1 MATVRQFVVG
11 ALGCLGATA
20 ALAADPGPFPSPD
33 IGNLVEFFREATG
46 FYLGLDLGAAA
57 YPASVEGSAAD
68 IAVRLAD
75 SHTGDFAWGFA
86 FGWRFTPNFSSEAG
100 YADLGNTSGVLAGS
114 PGANGASGRFSLAIR
129 GPTVAFVG
137 TVPFDAWEGYV
148 KVGYLFA
155 NADLALLGSEGTLAS
170 GADASRSTAA
180 PFAAAGVVYRFDD
193 RWSTQLE
200 FRRYENVGYDGSNS
214 ADTININA
222 ATLGVGVRF

>member
-1 MATVRQFVVG
+1 MATMRQFIVG
-11 ALGCLGATA
+11 ALGCVGATA
-20 ALAADPGPFPSPD
+20 ALAAAPGFFPSPD
-33 IGNLVEFFREATG
+33 TGDLVDFFRRATG
-46 FYLGLDLGAAA
+46 FYLDLDLGAAA
-57 YPASVEGSAAD
+57 YPSALEGSTAD

-75 SHTGDFAWGFA
+75 SQTGDLAWGFA
-86 FGWRFTPNFSSEAG
+86 FGWRFTPNFSAQAG

-137 TVPFDAWEGYV
+137 TVPFDSWEGYV

-155 NADLALLGSEGTLAS
+155 NADLALLGSEGTLTS

-180 PFAAAGVVYRFDD
+180 PFAAVGVVYRFDD
-193 RWSTQLE
+193 QWSTQLE

-222 ATLGVGVRF
+222 ATVGVGVRF